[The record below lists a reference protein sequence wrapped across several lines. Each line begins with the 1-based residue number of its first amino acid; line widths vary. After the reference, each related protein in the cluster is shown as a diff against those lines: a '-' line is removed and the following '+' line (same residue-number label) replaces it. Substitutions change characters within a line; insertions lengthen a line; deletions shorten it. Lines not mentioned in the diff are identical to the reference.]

1 MAPPEP
7 DELRHLCERG
17 HSDTE
22 IGKLYGVSDKT
33 VMKWRHMN
41 GIRPGRRATN
51 IIRPSVNEL
60 RALVA
65 SGVAYTVIAERYGVT
80 AKTAYRWRNALI
92 KPPKPKFKPAI
103 VREPYAYDSVGPL
116 ELRAETAIPGWRIEA
131 YTGKLAARHDPC
143 AVRP

>member
-51 IIRPSVNEL
+51 SIRPSVDIL

-65 SGVAYTVIAERYGVT
+65 SGTSHEVIAKRYGVT

-92 KPPKPKFKPAI
+92 KGRTPKFKPGPAPK
-103 VREPYAYDSVGPL
+103 PYSYDSVGAL

-131 YTGKLAARHDPC
+131 YTGNVAARHDPC
-143 AVRP
+143 VVRP